1 MLNGERLSLHEA
13 TKGRFQGISCAY
25 LNSSDKL
32 ITVYEGFADK
42 ESSIPVDEN
51 TIFPAC
57 SISKFI
63 TALCVMKANEKKMI
77 DIDAPV
83 NNYLSKWKLCTA
95 SGNKSDVSIR
105 MVLCHVAG
113 IVDGEDAFYGLRRTD
128 PAIGLMDILEGRT
141 SYNNRP
147 VHVEKAPGTEFEY
160 SDASYCVLQLLLKET
175 TGKLFEDIAKEYIF
189 DPLGL
194 KQTFFASQENV
205 AFYEKNY
212 VMATG
217 YDENGLPIP
226 EKYPQIPDLAASG
239 LWSTPKEL
247 LIIARNFVNACNGNS
262 SLLKNKTAHEMVK
275 PVERFP
281 WSGIG
286 LFMGGENEVISR
298 GWGENGQSMLKINY
312 RTGEIAAV
320 MTNQNPGVDQTE
332 SGLEGLVNNTWETY
346 KVTSN

>member
-1 MLNGERLSLHEA
+1 MLKGERLSQHES

-25 LNSSDKL
+25 LNSSDKI
-32 ITVYEGFADK
+32 ITVCEGFADK

-51 TIFPAC
+51 TIFPVC

-63 TALCVMKANEKKMI
+63 TALCVMKANEKEI
-77 DIDAPV
+77 ISIDAPV
-83 NNYLSKWKLCTA
+83 NNYLSKWKLCTVN
-95 SGNKSDVSIR
+95 GNESDASIR

-128 PAIGLMDILEGRT
+128 PAISLIDILEGIT

-147 VHVEKAPGTEFEY
+147 ARAEKAPGTEFEY
-160 SDASYCVLQLLLKET
+160 SDAGYCVLQLLLEEITK
-175 TGKLFEDIAKEYIF
+175 KPFEDIAKEYFF

-194 KQTFFASQENV
+194 KETFFASQENV

-226 EKYPQIPDLAASG
+226 QKYPQIPDLAASG

-247 LIIARNFVNACNGNS
+247 LIIAKEFVNASNGNS

-281 WSGIG
+281 WIGIG

-332 SGLEGLVNNTWETY
+332 SGLERLVNNIHREY
-346 KVTSN
+346 MEL